1 MNVSA
6 TQGNILSKI
15 ESYIKTSLDI
25 VKLQTIDRTADIL
38 SSFVSGI
45 VLLMIVGTFLLSLN
59 IGLSLWI
66 GKLLGESFLGF
77 LLVSFLYLIIG
88 IVVWF
93 LRERTIE
100 EPVSKH
106 LLKRLLK
113 NTDLDSY
120 LSETDAANSLN

>member
-77 LLVSFLYLIIG
+77 LLISFLYLIIG

-120 LSETDAANSLN
+120 ISETDAANSLN